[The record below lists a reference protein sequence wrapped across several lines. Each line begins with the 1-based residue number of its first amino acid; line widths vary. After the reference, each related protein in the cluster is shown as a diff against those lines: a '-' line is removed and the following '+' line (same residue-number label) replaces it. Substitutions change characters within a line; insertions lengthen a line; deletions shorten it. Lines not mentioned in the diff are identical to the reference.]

1 MNFQIDSV
9 FWMCR
14 RVGENRAE
22 TRHVTEF
29 WYASLEREDPVGF
42 LKVYTETA
50 QLQSSMKMGL
60 DQQLQLAAEPVESS
74 IRNYSEMLINY
85 FYLEVLITIGLE

>member
-9 FWMCR
+9 FWMCG
-14 RVGENRAE
+14 RVDENRTE
-22 TRHVTEF
+22 TRRVTEF
-29 WYASLEREDPVGF
+29 WYTGLESEDPVGF
-42 LKVYTETA
+42 QKGYWETA
-50 QLQSSMKMGL
+50 QPQSSMKMGL

-74 IRNYSEMLINY
+74 IRDYSEMLINY